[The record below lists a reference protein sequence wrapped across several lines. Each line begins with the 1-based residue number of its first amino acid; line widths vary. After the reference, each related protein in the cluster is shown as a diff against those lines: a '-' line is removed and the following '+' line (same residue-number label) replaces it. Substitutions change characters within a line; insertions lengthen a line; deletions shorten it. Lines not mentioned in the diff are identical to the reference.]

1 MTYAGPSHI
10 QAPLMD
16 LADLI
21 QPDRVILGLR
31 ASDKAQLLQELSRR
45 AAGPLGLSP
54 SAIIGALQARE
65 QLGSTGLGRG
75 FALPHA
81 RVEGVDRFFGLF
93 VRLSRPVEFQ
103 AIDEKP
109 VDLVFLL
116 LIPPNAGNEHVAAL
130 AAVSRPMRDPAFAA
144 RVRKAESA
152 AALYTML
159 ATA

>member
-1 MTYAGPSHI
+1 
-10 QAPLMD
+10 MD

-21 QPDRVILGLR
+21 NPDRVIVGLR
-31 ASDKAQLLQELSRR
+31 ASGKAQLLQDLSRR
-45 AAGPLGLSP
+45 AAGPLGIPPATIS
-54 SAIIGALQARE
+54 GALQARE

-81 RVEGVDRFFGLF
+81 RVEGVSQFFGML
-93 VRLSRPVEFQ
+93 VRLNRPIEFQ

-130 AAVSRPMRDPAFAA
+130 AAISRPMRDQAFTA
-144 RVRKAESA
+144 RVRKAETA

-159 ATA
+159 AGA

>member
-1 MTYAGPSHI
+1 
-10 QAPLMD
+10 MD

-21 QPDRVILGLR
+21 NPDRVVVGLR
-31 ASDKAQLLQELSRR
+31 ANDKAQLLQDLSRR
-45 AAGPLGLSP
+45 AAGLLGMSP
-54 SAIIGALQARE
+54 QPIIAALQARE

-81 RVEGVDRFFGLF
+81 RVEGVTAFLGLF
-93 VRLSRPVEFQ
+93 ARLSRPIEFQ

-130 AAVSRPMRDPAFAA
+130 AAISRPLRDQAFVA
-144 RVRKAESA
+144 RVRKADTA
-152 AALYTML
+152 AALYALL
-159 ATA
+159 AGM